1 MCLTLFWS
9 SINLIFLFHW
19 RQQDLMICWLERAE
33 SVTRDGKTWICDS
46 RLIGHTSNPFCH
58 SSLSVILLYCIYYKV
73 SWYSYKARRWRV
85 MMTMA
90 RILLMIMMTTMNTT
104 TTISLVISDEILT
117 FLLTKATRTATL
129 ARRPRVT
136 IVPYMK
142 MKQYWANG
150 LILNV

>member
-1 MCLTLFWS
+1 
-9 SINLIFLFHW
+9 
-19 RQQDLMICWLERAE
+19 
-33 SVTRDGKTWICDS
+33 
-46 RLIGHTSNPFCH
+46 
-58 SSLSVILLYCIYYKV
+58 
-73 SWYSYKARRWRV
+73 

-90 RILLMIMMTTMNTT
+90 RILLMTMMTTMKTT
-104 TTISLVISDEILT
+104 RTISPLVISDEILT